1 MHILVPIN
9 GSDSS
14 LRALRFG
21 ARMAREMHADISVVH
36 FTDEETDATET
47 IEDRARDVLRDE
59 GIDAEPEVS
68 VDIELEFRPG
78 ERVGEEILAL
88 VESQGFDHVVM
99 GHHGSGTVE
108 RAILGSAAETVLQS
122 ERVPVTVV
130 P

>member
-1 MHILVPIN
+1 
-9 GSDSS
+9 
-14 LRALRFG
+14 
-21 ARMAREMHADISVVH
+21 MARELQANISVVH

-47 IEDRARDVLRDE
+47 IEDRARDVLRDA

-88 VESQGFDHVVM
+88 VESRGFDHVVM

-108 RAILGSAAETVLQS
+108 RVILGSAAETVLES
-122 ERVPVTVV
+122 ELVPVTVV